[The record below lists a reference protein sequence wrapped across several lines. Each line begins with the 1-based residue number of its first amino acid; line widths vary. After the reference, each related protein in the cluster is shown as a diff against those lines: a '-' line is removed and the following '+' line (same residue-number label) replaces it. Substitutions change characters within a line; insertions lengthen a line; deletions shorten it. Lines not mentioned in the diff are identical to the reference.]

1 MLSWIYS
8 QELDSQKASTFTVPN
23 LIAKSDPIIFL
34 LDWSLIYW
42 EALQIDETISLPY
55 KYIYD
60 FHQCSHNTTLM
71 KFLRR
76 ILNKAVIVLPWF
88 QTALCTVTIY
98 DLDKTV
104 CCGPFQSKCYKLCI
118 ERTFNM
124 TIYKLCYKTTF
135 LLFVFFLQFSCK
147 LLICNYIYSRL
158 LTFGYQFKQ
167 DSFLYIVHVY
177 QRREW
182 NWAIYFLML

>member
-1 MLSWIYS
+1 MNIFSRIRFT
-8 QELDSQKASTFTVPN
+8 KASTFTVPN

-60 FHQCSHNTTLM
+60 FHQCRHNTTLM

-76 ILNKAVIVLPWF
+76 ILNKAVIVLPWC

-118 ERTFNM
+118 EPNFQHDNVHF
-124 TIYKLCYKTTF
+124 ILIF
-135 LLFVFFLQFSCK
+135 LKQHFFLFFSPQFSCK
-147 LLICNYIYSRL
+147 LLICNYIYSQL

-182 NWAIYFLML
+182 NWDIYFLIL